1 MVSVVISVNA
11 ISPTY
16 QKPEFYGYGKIF
28 LPPLLIGIAKIK
40 KNTDIVSMAVGR
52 TNSMQELINL
62 MEHTYGETIIGT
74 DINLIKHLFHY
85 LKFENIEFRF
95 EYEEDIMTVIVNS
108 VLQDFVELN
117 VLGFEE
123 GTSRRAKIKFEVVN
137 VLYQFEVI
145 IEDIRG
151 SIVKIKIPSE
161 LQAAEMRN
169 HRRVV
174 VDDLF
179 MDFVILFKS
188 FKGGQFLSG
197 ENIHAERRFTHLF
210 RELKKDLPDLS
221 LMNKILTDYIM
232 NISQEYEIVIYKE
245 EDEHSFL
252 REVFATDTTKSIF
265 IEDCSDLNN
274 YFKPSDHLNSM
285 TYSNVYNNK
294 LASDGEFK
302 TKKFFEKMQKTELRN
317 FMVSYIISPLTLFDK
332 VIGHIKVYTTAM
344 DKHILSK
351 YHCEFLHEM
360 TEIASY
366 GFTKLSIRGNNFN
379 TLYTN
384 TKIVDISA
392 SGLLFEISDENLYL
406 YLKKHNAIKMYIPIG
421 KNILNIS
428 GEILRFFKVD
438 DEYETVYRMGVLFF
452 NSSPDDLYH
461 LENYIYEKRGNVLS
475 E

>member
-1 MVSVVISVNA
+1 
-11 ISPTY
+11 
-16 QKPEFYGYGKIF
+16 
-28 LPPLLIGIAKIK
+28 
-40 KNTDIVSMAVGR
+40 MAVGR

-62 MEHTYGETIIGT
+62 MEKSYGETIIGS

-95 EYEEDIMTVIVNS
+95 DYEDVYMTVIVHS

-169 HRRVV
+169 HRRVF

-188 FKGGQFLSG
+188 FKGGVYVSG
-197 ENIHAERRFTHLF
+197 DNIYAERQFTHLF
-210 RELKKDLPDLS
+210 REIKKDSPDLK
-221 LMNKILTDYIM
+221 LMNLILTDYILKVSSEFE
-232 NISQEYEIVIYKE
+232 ISIYKPNDGNE
-245 EDEHSFL
+245 IIKETLQMSG
-252 REVFATDTTKSIF
+252 KSIY
-265 IEDCSDLNN
+265 IEDCSILEN
-274 YFKPSDHLNSM
+274 YFKSTEHPHTV
-285 TYSNVYNNK
+285 TYEKYYEKKV
-294 LASDGEFK
+294 ASEGDFK
-302 TKKFFEKMQKTELRN
+302 VKKFFEKLQKTELRN
-317 FMVSYIISPLTLFDK
+317 FIISYIISPLTLFDQ

-344 DKHILSK
+344 DKHMITP
-351 YHCEFLHEM
+351 YHADYIHQM

-366 GFTKLSIRGNNFN
+366 GFTKISIRGNNFN

-384 TKIVDISA
+384 TRILDISI
-392 SGLLFEISDENLYL
+392 SGLLFEISDINLFK
-406 YLKKHNAIKMYIPIG
+406 YLKKHNTIKMYIPIG
-421 KNILNIS
+421 KKTLAIS
-428 GEILRFFKVD
+428 GEIIRFIESND
-438 DEYETVYRMGVLFF
+438 AYEKSYKMGVTFI
-452 NSSPDDLYH
+452 SSNPDDMNT
-461 LENYIYEKRGNVLS
+461 LEHFIFDRRGNILS